1 MIQYLISILTE
12 GAIFGIMA
20 LGLNVIWGWSGDF
33 DLAYYGYVALGA
45 YMTLVLTIGRQPPPA
60 EYILGL
66 QLPYLVA
73 LLGAVVSSALMGLI
87 VGLIALRHLR
97 GIYFSIV
104 TLGAVYVLYV
114 LAGQYVPLFD
124 GYNGLSGLF
133 NPMGDALGLDF
144 QSYPYFFLG
153 FCAFIFI
160 LVFIFMARVSGSRFG
175 LALRSLRED
184 ERAAAAF
191 GRDIY
196 RLKLKA
202 YVLGA
207 AFGGLA
213 GGLFA
218 AYLSAFNP
226 SAWSPIETIVLYS
239 AILVGGRG
247 NIKGVVLGVVVM
259 IVFIQESTRFLP
271 EVAGHPTVVPALRE
285 IVIGAVLVLFLR
297 FRPQGLLPERRYVD
311 RLPKDR
317 VDRGDVPSSRGPG
330 VLTRRFRPGRDR
342 DRRSTRAVP
351 PLPAPEATAG
361 PPLPAPEATAGAPV
375 SRPLTQDRPVAS
387 PSVEAILVIEG
398 LNKHFG
404 GVFAVDNCS
413 FRVLKGQVTG
423 LIGPNGA
430 GKSTAID
437 LISGFK
443 LADSGTVFFE
453 GTAIQGLPPH
463 RISRLGLIRTFQT
476 PREWPGLTVLENVLL
491 ARWDPERETLWRG
504 LIRPGRAHSSASEAE
519 LGRAREILAE
529 LGLEK
534 LSNERAGNLSG
545 GQKRLVEFARIRMA
559 KPRLVILDEP
569 MGGVNPVLGERIVAA
584 IEGFITSGTSVII
597 VEHNLPFI
605 ERVAHHVIVMAQ
617 GSVIA
622 DGSFESLRSNQSVID
637 AYLGEVSHE

>member
-1 MIQYLISILTE
+1 MTQYLLSILTE

-45 YMTLVLTIGRQPPPA
+45 YMTLVLTIGQPTPPA
-60 EYILGL
+60 QYILGL

-87 VGLIALRHLR
+87 VGLIALRRLR

-114 LAGQYVPLFD
+114 MAGQYVPLFD

-133 NPMGDALGLDF
+133 NPMGDALGLDY
-144 QSYPYFFLG
+144 QSYQYFFLG
-153 FCAFIFI
+153 FCAFLFI

-196 RLKLKA
+196 QLKLKA

-226 SAWSPIETIVLYS
+226 SAWSPIEAIVLYS
-239 AILVGGRG
+239 AVLVGGRG
-247 NIKGVVLGVVVM
+247 NIRGVVLGVAVM
-259 IVFIQESTRFLP
+259 IVLIQESTRFLP
-271 EVAGHPTVVPALRE
+271 DVPGHPVIVPALRE

-311 RLPKDR
+311 RMLNDR
-317 VDRGDVPSSRGPG
+317 VDPG
-330 VLTRRFRPGRDR
+330 VDALPPGDPGSSDRRSRPARDR
-342 DRRSTRAVP
+342 DRRSTRAFP
-351 PLPAPEATAG
+351 PLPPPVAAAG
-361 PPLPAPEATAGAPV
+361 TPLR
-375 SRPLTQDRPVAS
+375 RPLAPDQPVVSAS
-387 PSVEAILVIEG
+387 EPTILVVEG
-398 LNKHFG
+398 LHKHFG
-404 GVFAVDNCS
+404 GVVAVDNCS
-413 FRVLKGQVTG
+413 FRAPKGQVTG

-443 LADSGTVFFE
+443 LPDAGAIFFE
-453 GTAIQGLPPH
+453 GAAIQGLPPH

-491 ARWDPERETLWRG
+491 ARWDPQREALWRG
-504 LIRPGRAHSSASEAE
+504 LIGPGLAQRSTSKSE
-519 LGRAREILAE
+519 LDRAREILAE
-529 LGLEK
+529 LGLAK
-534 LSNERAGNLSG
+534 LGNERAGNLSG

-559 KPRLVILDEP
+559 EPRLVILDEP
-569 MGGVNPVLGERIVAA
+569 MGGVHPVLGERMVAA

-605 ERVAHHVIVMAQ
+605 ERVAHHVIVMSQ

-622 DGSFESLRSNQSVID
+622 AGPFESLRSNQSVID
-637 AYLGEVSHE
+637 AYLGEVSYE